1 MDDMNRT
8 IAIDYGE
15 KRVGIARA
23 ISANPEYIL
32 YDEPTTGLDP
42 IMTHSINNLIR
53 KIHNEEKLTSIIVTH
68 EMKTVQ
74 NVSNRVLFLD
84 EGIVVFFGDN
94 APEELQDFAVIH
106 KLEQISGEIVVGTKI
121 SLSDSN
127 LEVVSVGPVAN
138 ENFKNLG
145 HLVLKLDSST
155 EEAQLGDVRCTFD
168 NKPNIRIGDNLRIN
182 N

>member
-1 MDDMNRT
+1 MQIYSSEIVR
-8 IAIDYGE
+8 IGE
-15 KRVGIARA
+15 Q
-23 ISANPEYIL
+23 AN
-32 YDEPTTGLDP
+32 
-42 IMTHSINNLIR
+42 
-53 KIHNEEKLTSIIVTH
+53 
-68 EMKTVQ
+68 
-74 NVSNRVLFLD
+74 LFLD

-168 NKPNIRIGDNLRIN
+168 NKPNIRIGDNLRTVSYTHLTLPTT
-182 N
+182 

>member
-1 MDDMNRT
+1 MWRNCENRCISYEGRT
-8 IAIDYGE
+8 NVDIHDTTPAGPLAQFIENLFGVSEDQVTEAMQIYSSEIVRIGE
-15 KRVGIARA
+15 Q
-23 ISANPEYIL
+23 AN
-32 YDEPTTGLDP
+32 
-42 IMTHSINNLIR
+42 
-53 KIHNEEKLTSIIVTH
+53 
-68 EMKTVQ
+68 
-74 NVSNRVLFLD
+74 LFLD
-84 EGIVVFFGDN
+84 EGIVVFGDN
-94 APEELQDFAVIH
+94 PEELQDFAVIH

>member
-1 MDDMNRT
+1 MT
-8 IAIDYGE
+8 IYSSEIVKIGE
-15 KRVGIARA
+15 Q
-23 ISANPEYIL
+23 AN
-32 YDEPTTGLDP
+32 
-42 IMTHSINNLIR
+42 
-53 KIHNEEKLTSIIVTH
+53 
-68 EMKTVQ
+68 
-74 NVSNRVLFLD
+74 LFLD

-106 KLEQISGEIVVGTKI
+106 KLKQISGEIVIGSKI
-121 SLSDSN
+121 NLSDAK

-145 HLVLKLDSST
+145 HLVLKLDSSS

-168 NKPNIRIGDNLRIN
+168 NKPNIKIGDILRIN

>member
-1 MDDMNRT
+1 MQIYSSEIVR
-8 IAIDYGE
+8 IGE
-15 KRVGIARA
+15 Q
-23 ISANPEYIL
+23 AN
-32 YDEPTTGLDP
+32 
-42 IMTHSINNLIR
+42 
-53 KIHNEEKLTSIIVTH
+53 
-68 EMKTVQ
+68 
-74 NVSNRVLFLD
+74 LFLD

-106 KLEQISGEIVVGTKI
+106 KLNQIFGEIVIGTKI
-121 SLSDSN
+121 KLSDTN

-145 HLVLKLDSST
+145 HLVLKLDSSN

-168 NKPNIRIGDNLRIN
+168 NKPNIKIGDTLRIN

>member
-1 MDDMNRT
+1 MQIYSSEIVR
-8 IAIDYGE
+8 IGE
-15 KRVGIARA
+15 QAK
-23 ISANPEYIL
+23 
-32 YDEPTTGLDP
+32 
-42 IMTHSINNLIR
+42 
-53 KIHNEEKLTSIIVTH
+53 
-68 EMKTVQ
+68 
-74 NVSNRVLFLD
+74 LFLD

-106 KLEQISGEIVVGTKI
+106 KLEQISGEIVIGTKI
-121 SLSDSN
+121 NLSDSN

-168 NKPNIRIGDNLRIN
+168 SKPNIKIGDILRIQN
-182 N
+182 

>member
-1 MDDMNRT
+1 MQIYSSEIVR
-8 IAIDYGE
+8 IGE
-15 KRVGIARA
+15 Q
-23 ISANPEYIL
+23 AN
-32 YDEPTTGLDP
+32 
-42 IMTHSINNLIR
+42 
-53 KIHNEEKLTSIIVTH
+53 
-68 EMKTVQ
+68 
-74 NVSNRVLFLD
+74 LFLD

-155 EEAQLGDVRCTFD
+155 EEAQLGDVRCIFD
-168 NKPNIRIGDNLRIN
+168 NKPNIKIGDNLRIN